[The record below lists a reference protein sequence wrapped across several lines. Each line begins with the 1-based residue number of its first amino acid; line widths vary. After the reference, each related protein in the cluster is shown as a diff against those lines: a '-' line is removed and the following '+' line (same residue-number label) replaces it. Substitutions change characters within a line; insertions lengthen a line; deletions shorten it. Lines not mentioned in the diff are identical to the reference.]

1 MKSYLE
7 NPEEGD
13 YFWLMESM
21 ANFAMEEET
30 SENNNIKNFF
40 DFINSEEI
48 KTDVRNE
55 PEGQKMVFLL
65 RAIANSFIQ
74 DVWFIN

>member
-21 ANFAMEEET
+21 ANVAMEEET

-40 DFINSEEI
+40 
-48 KTDVRNE
+48 
-55 PEGQKMVFLL
+55 
-65 RAIANSFIQ
+65 
-74 DVWFIN
+74 

>member
-48 KTDVRNE
+48 KTDVRNK

-74 DVWFIN
+74 MSGL

>member
-7 NPEEGD
+7 NPEGD

-30 SENNNIKNFF
+30 SENNKIKKFF

-55 PEGQKMVFLL
+55 PEGQKMAFLL

-74 DVWFIN
+74 DVWFIS

>member
-1 MKSYLE
+1 MLWKKRL
-7 NPEEGD
+7 
-13 YFWLMESM
+13 LKI
-21 ANFAMEEET
+21 T
-30 SENNNIKNFF
+30 KLKNFF

-65 RAIANSFIQ
+65 RAIASSFIQ